1 MSIPYSNAGR
11 TVNIHKI
18 KGMNYHELKTNE
30 LCTKNTDGVME
41 GVNVFATSGNL
52 TTTGAISAGTITGGQ
67 TTVSSLST
75 NLAVLGSGQGY
86 GGIYGGIA
94 VVQSLDVRN
103 PTYSPTDP
111 LSYGYITGGVT
122 SVTSL
127 TSSGAISG
135 GDTNVTSLT
144 TLLPSSDPLTLNY
157 GPITAGEITGGDTT
171 VTSLSTA
178 MPGMY
183 GWYGPITTGVLSIDD
198 RIQITSSI
206 TQPWISKIHNLTF
219 KAWTK
224 ADGTEAG
231 EAGEAGTTTGTN
243 AETFKISSYNDGN
256 QFVQYQCK
264 GRPWFNAYP
273 GDNVQF
279 SGHRYNCFYNGYGA
293 SLHGGQYGTNNT
305 DYFTISMGPNDN
317 YPQLRFMHERWGAF
331 STLVAGTWY
340 YHSDDRLKHNEQVI
354 SNALSTIR
362 LLSPQTYDKSNTL
375 TDASNT
381 YVDAG
386 FIAQEVAQIPELAH
400 YVHTG
405 TDTEI
410 WHLNYTPLFTYAVA
424 GLKELD
430 AIVQSQ
436 QTKIDSLEARLTALE
451 NRN

>member
-1 MSIPYSNAGR
+1 MSRIPFSSDDADDIGSLTGNKITVSDSKVRLQVGTGDLEVLDGRIECKAPLKVASAGI
-11 TVNIHKI
+11 TFSDGTLQTS
-18 KGMNYHELKTNE
+18 KGEEPLTFS
-30 LCTKNTDGVME
+30 T
-41 GVNVFATSGNL
+41 GVNLSLTPTPGSILRSTNQVVYTPPTLNAAAVGLGNVNNTSDSAKPVSTLQQAALDDKANLSGATF
-52 TTTGAISAGTITGGQ
+52 TGSITG
-67 TTVSSLST
+67 
-75 NLAVLGSGQGY
+75 
-86 GGIYGGIA
+86 
-94 VVQSLDVRN
+94 
-103 PTYSPTDP
+103 
-111 LSYGYITGGVT
+111 
-122 SVTSL
+122 
-127 TSSGAISG
+127 
-135 GDTNVTSLT
+135 
-144 TLLPSSDPLTLNY
+144 
-157 GPITAGEITGGDTT
+157 
-171 VTSLSTA
+171 
-178 MPGMY
+178 
-183 GWYGPITTGVLSIDD
+183 GVLSIDD
-198 RIQITSSI
+198 RIRITSSL

-224 ADGTEAG
+224 ADGTEAS
-231 EAGEAGTTTGTN
+231 EAGTTTGTK
-243 AETFKISSYNDGN
+243 AETFKISSYNDAN

-264 GRPWFNAYP
+264 GHAWFDAYTD
-273 GDNVQF
+273 GNVQF
-279 SGHRYNCFYNGYGA
+279 KGHRYNCFLNGYGA
-293 SLHGGQYGTNNT
+293 SLVGGKYGTEDK
-305 DYFTISMGPNDN
+305 DYFTIFMGPNDN
-317 YPQLRFMHERWGAF
+317 YPQLRFMRARNGPM

-436 QTKIDSLEARLTALE
+436 QTEIFVCVGGWVHYCRGS
-451 NRN
+451 